1 MSNKNQSIARFMAA
15 RKRQLQAVPRSF
27 PKYREGMTT
36 AEYINAYA
44 QVNPKYTVNLLPF
57 AM

>member
-1 MSNKNQSIARFMAA
+1 MTTQKQSIARFMAA

-36 AEYINAYA
+36 AEYINAFS
-44 QVNPKYTVNLLPF
+44 QVNPKHTVNLLPF